1 MSFRQQ
7 FVTALYRF
15 GSYFELAKVK
25 GWRTILYTVILAVFT
40 VFIMLARLAPVY
52 INVGGFSGM
61 AERYLPDFTITDG
74 TLEMDKYERDDSE
87 DGVKILVDT
96 SRESFNL
103 SDAGDSNL
111 VFLAGSKECY
121 MFNGVQGVKMAFA
134 DLETDISK
142 TEIVKSLSRSDV
154 KLGIISGLALLFF
167 ISCIM
172 LAIYNIA
179 VIALLG
185 NIINMLIVR
194 TPVGFSQI
202 LKLASYSRTLPY
214 ILSIVVPLVCGF
226 MLNPIVFYAVAV
238 FYVYKGL
245 KSIKAQAEFAE
256 NAEAE

>member
-15 GSYFELAKVK
+15 GSYFELIKVK

-40 VFIMLARLAPVY
+40 VFLMLARATPMY
-52 INVGGFSGM
+52 INAGGFSGI
-61 AERYLPDFTITDG
+61 AERYLPDFTIEDG
-74 TLEMDKYERDDSE
+74 TLEMDKYEYDNSN

-96 SRESFNL
+96 DNESFNL
-103 SDAGDSNL
+103 SDAGDRNL

-121 MFNGVQGVKMAFA
+121 IFNGVQGVKMAFS
-134 DLETDISK
+134 DLEMDISK
-142 TEIVKSLSRSDV
+142 SEIVGNLSRRDV
-154 KLGIISGLALLFF
+154 QLGIISGFALLFF
-167 ISCIM
+167 VSCIM
-172 LAIYNIA
+172 IAIYNIA
-179 VIALLG
+179 IIALLG
-185 NIINMLIVR
+185 NIINMLIVK

-214 ILSIVVPLVCGF
+214 ILSIAVPLVCGF
-226 MLNPIVFYAVAV
+226 MVSPIVFYAVAV

-245 KSIKAQAEFAE
+245 KSIKAQAELVE